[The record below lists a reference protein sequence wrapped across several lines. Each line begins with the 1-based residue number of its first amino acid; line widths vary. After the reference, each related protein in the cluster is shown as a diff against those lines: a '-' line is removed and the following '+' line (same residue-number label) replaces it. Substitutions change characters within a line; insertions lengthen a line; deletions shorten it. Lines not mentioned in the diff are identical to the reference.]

1 MQKTFHKVYL
11 YTNKGVLI
19 HLVFQSAFSYLYFTQ
34 TGMEQRRFG
43 IIAKRRFF
51 SQLGIENGKEGKK
64 HDNL

>member
-1 MQKTFHKVYL
+1 MQKNFHKVYL

-19 HLVFQSAFSYLYFTQ
+19 HLVFQSAFSYSYFTQ

-51 SQLGIENGKEGKK
+51 SHLGIENGKEGKK